1 MIADKDS
8 KVEEMNQFSFETK
21 MRKLVYDLVQPNII
35 EANQTMVN
43 TQKETQ
49 ALVSRVNL
57 LEKRLNKL
65 KKDTIIVSYIFDF
78 EFPLTPVFRKK

>member
-1 MIADKDS
+1 
-8 KVEEMNQFSFETK
+8 MNQFSFETK